1 MNLRDIE
8 YILTAAELKNFARA
22 AQMCHISQPSLS
34 IQIKKVE
41 KQLGHAIFIRE
52 QRGVR
57 LSEFGQTLLPHLKSI
72 QDSIQD
78 INTLVANLGGQTRP
92 TVTLGAISTVAPYVF
107 PYLKD
112 FDGLILRESVTTE
125 LIKNLLDNE
134 IDAALLAL
142 PVKIPFLKSLRLY
155 REPFYLAGAK
165 RNKFVHQ
172 INLDAIEFPPKC
184 RFLIL
189 SEEHC
194 MGEQTLSLCQL
205 ENRGKN
211 DVYKA
216 TSLETLRQMAATGT
230 DVTLMPALAR
240 RKNDGLQYR
249 SLPEKFHRDIG
260 IIYNEKNPKL
270 QHIQKLYEHLK
281 HTPVIQSLNLQ
292 PQLT

>member
-8 YILTAAELKNFARA
+8 YILSAAELKNFARA
-22 AQMCHISQPSLS
+22 AQRCHISQPSLS

-41 KQLGHAIFIRE
+41 KQLGQAIFIRE

-57 LSEFGQTLLPHLKSI
+57 LSEFGQTLMPHLESI
-72 QDSIQD
+72 QKSMQD
-78 INTLVANLGGQTRP
+78 INALATDVGRQSRP
-92 TVTLGAISTVAPYVF
+92 PVTLGAISTVAPYVF

-112 FDGLILRESVTTE
+112 FERIILKESVTTE
-125 LIKNLLDNE
+125 LIKKLLDNE

-172 INLDAIEFPPKC
+172 INLEAIEFPPKC

-211 DVYKA
+211 DIYKA
-216 TSLETLRQMAATGT
+216 TSLETLRQMAATSN
-230 DVTLMPALAR
+230 DVTLIPALAR

-249 SLPEKFHRDIG
+249 SLPDKFHRDIG
-260 IIYNEKNPKL
+260 IIYNEKNSKL
-270 QHIQKLYEHLK
+270 QQIQKLYEQLK
-281 HTPVIQSLNLQ
+281 HTPVIQRLNLQ
-292 PQLT
+292 PQMV